1 MKRTYVSWDDF
12 SPSPFG
18 EIIANK
24 QTGDI
29 LCDDIVCLD
38 TETSHNHDENNPI
51 GWVYQW
57 AFTYKDLI
65 VYGRKPSQ
73 LVEAFMKIIEA
84 NDLYGGVEKPKK
96 RLVIYIHN
104 MSYDYSYIKEWL
116 RDAFDTY
123 TERMLATSKHKLIT
137 YEISGLYF
145 KCSYRLSL
153 KGLDSWAKGLG
164 TVHKKLVGTIDYD
177 VIRYQDSPLNKKDW
191 KYMFYDVIVLDEA
204 VRKQFAIYG
213 DDVKTVPLTSTG
225 YVRRET
231 KKEAEKEKK
240 NRYVFLD
247 SQLDEDTYNMCR
259 SAFAGGL
266 THGNSLM
273 EGDIQEGC
281 IRHRDFVSHYPSQ
294 QRCYSA
300 PVSKFSTYFDHTQN
314 DGVMSLVE
322 LIEVSQKKCILATIR
337 FENMVLRQG
346 VTLPYAQESKFH
358 DGKLGKIDLISSNGR
373 IVKMKGEAVVV
384 VNEHDLKWLCKQY
397 LFGYTILNVKTA
409 SRGKFPQYLINV
421 IDRYFILKSECKK
434 IIGDLEA
441 KGIDSY
447 KYPEYVEARL
457 NETIAKGM
465 LNGIYGMSAT
475 DLIRNVIYETLE
487 GEWVDE
493 KPTDI
498 SGELYEYY
506 GKWGSFM
513 AYQLGVWTTSNARN
527 QLMEFVELVGYENF
541 IYADTDSIF
550 YHSTPE
556 IEARIEARNQEL
568 REEGDKK
575 GWFVEVDGK
584 KIRYNQFTLEHEDI
598 VRFKYLH
605 SKCYAYEVK
614 KGDKIQ
620 LKVTIAGVRRKGKKG
635 TREEELG
642 TIEEL
647 EHGKIF
653 TDCGGTIVKHI
664 FHTPTEEYINGH
676 LTEYASC
683 DIISNVTKTLN
694 AGMLRFEEDMWWSPA
709 DNL

>member
-1 MKRTYVSWDDF
+1 MERTYVSWDVF

-24 QTGDI
+24 KTGDI

-38 TETSHNHDENNPI
+38 TETSHNHDENSPI
-51 GWVYQW
+51 GWLYQW
-57 AFTYKDLI
+57 AFTYKDLL

-73 LVEAFMKIIEA
+73 LVEAFMKIIDV
-84 NDLYGGVEKPKK
+84 NNLYGGDEKPKK
-96 RLVIYIHN
+96 KLVVYIHN
-104 MSYDYSYIKEWL
+104 LSYDYAYIKEWL
-116 RDAFDTY
+116 REAFDTY
-123 TERMLATSKHKLIT
+123 TERMLATARHKLIT

-153 KGLDSWAKGLG
+153 KGLDSWSKGLG
-164 TVHKKLVGTIDYD
+164 TKHKKLVGTIDYD

-225 YVRRET
+225 YPRRET
-231 KKEAEKEKK
+231 KNEAEKDKK
-240 NRYVFLD
+240 NRYRFID
-247 SQLDEDTYNMCR
+247 SQLSDEVYGMCR
-259 SAFAGGL
+259 KAFAGGL
-266 THGNSLM
+266 THGNVSM
-273 EGDIQEGC
+273 EREVQEGC

-300 PVSKFSTYFDHTQN
+300 PDSKFTSYFDYDETERE
-314 DGVMSLVE
+314 MSLLQ
-322 LIEVSQKKCILATIR
+322 LIELGKRRCILATIR
-337 FENMVLRQG
+337 IENMELRQG
-346 VTLPYAQESKFH
+346 VTLPYAQESKFNE
-358 DGKLGKIDLISSNGR
+358 GKIGSIKILACNGR
-373 IVKMKGEAVVV
+373 IVKMKGVSVVT

-397 LFGYTILNVKTA
+397 LFGVKILKVQSA

-421 IDRYFILKSECKK
+421 IDKYFIMKSECKK
-434 IIGDLEA
+434 IVLDLES
-441 KGIDSY
+441 KGIDSFRF
-447 KYPEYVEARL
+447 PEYVEAKL
-457 NETIAKGM
+457 NESIAKGM

-475 DLIRNVIYETLE
+475 DLVRSVIYETLQ
-487 GEWVDE
+487 GDWVDE
-493 KPTDI
+493 YPADI
-498 SGELYEYY
+498 AGELHEYY

-527 QLMEFVELVGYENF
+527 QLMDFVELVGYENF

-568 REEGDKK
+568 RDEGDKK

-584 KIRYNQFTLEHEDI
+584 KVRYNQFTLEHEDI

-614 KGDKIQ
+614 KDDKIS
-620 LKVTIAGVRRKGKKG
+620 LKVTIAGVSKKGLKG
-635 TREEELG
+635 TREKELG
-642 TIEEL
+642 TLDEL
-647 EHGKIF
+647 DEFKVF
-653 TDCGGTIVKHI
+653 TDCGGTMTSHV
-664 FHTPTEEYINGH
+664 FHEPTTEYVNGH

-683 DIISNVTKTLN
+683 DIIKGVTKTLN
-694 AGMLRFEEDMWWSPA
+694 VGATQFEEDMWWSPA